1 MTSEGYQTEI
11 LKNLREL
18 CRTRPIIYS
27 NLDYL
32 KKGSTKF
39 LHDLGYTNEEIASA
53 LDLKVREVESN
64 LSGTGF
70 ELDYKKIKIFEEQLP
85 ERIGD
90 TIRIHAPGWDD
101 DDEGVYTE
109 VIVKQC
115 MPKDD
120 TCGLVVELQKDTD
133 FKLPF
138 VGTKK
143 KGEEIV
149 IPLSWYVP

>member
-1 MTSEGYQTEI
+1 MTSEKSESEKSKKMI
-11 LKNLREL
+11 EL
-18 CRTRPIIYS
+18 CKTRPIIYS
-27 NLDYL
+27 DLDYL

-39 LHDLGYTNEEIASA
+39 LHDLGHTNEEIAA
-53 LDLKVREVESN
+53 TLDLKVREVENN

-70 ELDYKKIKIFEEQLP
+70 DLDYKKIKKFEDQLP

-90 TIRIHAPGWDD
+90 TIRIHAPAWDN
-101 DDEGVYTE
+101 DDEGVTTE
-109 VIVKQC
+109 VTVKQC
-115 MPKDD
+115 IPKND
-120 TCGLVVELQKDTD
+120 TCGLIVEIQKDTD

-138 VGTKK
+138 VGSKK